1 VSGFFLRDLA
11 GIILGC
17 GTYVQAD
24 GPDMAPQSFH
34 EVGPKAI
41 IPPKGFPTPTRTTLP
56 FRMSYHDVFTAET
69 RC

>member
-1 VSGFFLRDLA
+1 MDCIQEQDRVGIFLRDLA

-41 IPPKGFPTPTRTTLP
+41 IPPQGVSDAHQNDLALQ
-56 FRMSYHDVFTAET
+56 DVNP
-69 RC
+69 